1 MAKHPVPKK
10 KVSQARTARRHAAFT
25 RKKHV
30 TLNGLVKVIACPG
43 CGQPKMNQFAC
54 PSCGTFR
61 GRTLKK
67 SSTGTKGIKKIKA

>member
-30 TLNGLVKVIACPG
+30 RLNGIVNVIPCG
-43 CGQPKMNQFAC
+43 SCGQPKLNQFAC

-61 GRTLKK
+61 GKTLKK
-67 SSTGTKGIKKIKA
+67 TVVATKGIKKIKA